1 MDAGLHSDG
10 SQSDACPARRA
21 LSDPGRLGALA
32 RSRLM
37 DAETEPVFDSAVLLA
52 SSVLGVRVSLL
63 SLVDE
68 ERQFFKAQTGLTGR
82 VAEERQTPL
91 SHSFCQHVVA
101 EAAPLRVTDARTDPR
116 VKDNL
121 AIEDLS
127 VIAYLGVP
135 VRAPGGEVLGALCAI
150 CDAPRDWSDDDLAHL
165 TGIARGA
172 ESEIALRSA
181 LADSE
186 AQGDLLQRVIDA
198 LPIGIAIA
206 KVPTAALAWVNRW
219 GREVLN
225 DDLEAE
231 DARDYRALGAQ
242 HPDGSRYGADDY
254 PLVRS
259 ATSGEAV
266 VAEPMVYRRRDGRV
280 IELEV
285 SSDRM
290 PGDDGLAVAAF
301 IDVTERKLAEA
312 EAEKTRWQLVR
323 VLEGTVD
330 PILVMDHLWTVTY
343 ANAAARAVLP
353 GAEDI
358 VGRDIW
364 KAFPDWVEG
373 PIWHAYQDAVREGV
387 PGTAELHIEE
397 SALHFEARA
406 FPTGRDLIVF
416 FRDVTAE
423 RRAVETRQLLVRE
436 LNHRVKNLFAVVS
449 GMVGMTARHTRTPEE
464 MAKGLRGRIGAL
476 AKAHDLI
483 RPAVNEEEL
492 SQSEVSLQTLVA
504 SLIEPH
510 LLHRREWV
518 GIDGP
523 AIMLNAV
530 GTTSLS
536 LVLHEF
542 ATNAAKYGALSVADG
557 HLEVVWRIEGA
568 DLKLVWTESGGP
580 ALTGSPAKTGFGST
594 LVKMSVTTQLQGTL
608 ETDWRPTGLRAT
620 LRMPLAGLQA

>member
-1 MDAGLHSDG
+1 MNGRPQFDISRTDADS
-10 SQSDACPARRA
+10 ARRG
-21 LSDPGRLGALA
+21 LSDSDRLKALA
-32 RSRLM
+32 RSQLM
-37 DAETEPVFDSAVLLA
+37 DAETEPVFDGAVRLA

-101 EAAPLRVTDARTDPR
+101 DAAPLRVTDARTDPR
-116 VKDNL
+116 VKGNL

-150 CDAPRDWSDDDLAHL
+150 SDAPRDWSADDLEHL
-165 TGIARGA
+165 SGIARGV

-181 LADSE
+181 LADSQ
-186 AQGDLLQRVIDA
+186 AQSDLLQHVIDA

-206 KVPTAALAWVNRW
+206 QVPTAALAWVNQW

-225 DDLEAE
+225 DDLDAE
-231 DARDYRALGAQ
+231 DAHDYRALGAQ
-242 HPDGSRYGADDY
+242 HQDGSRYGADEY

-259 ATSGEAV
+259 ATGGETI

-280 IELEV
+280 VELEV

-290 PGDDGLAVAAF
+290 PGDDRFAIASFV
-301 IDVTERKLAEA
+301 DVTGRKQAEA
-312 EAEKTRWQLVR
+312 EAEKARWQLVR

-330 PILVMDHLWTVTY
+330 PILVMDRLWKVTY
-343 ANAAARAVLP
+343 ANAAAREILP
-353 GAEDI
+353 GAKEI

-364 KAFPDWVEG
+364 EAFPDWVEG
-373 PIWHAYQDAVREGV
+373 PIWHAYQDAVRQGV
-387 PGTAELHIEE
+387 PGTADLHIDEKD
-397 SALHFEARA
+397 LHYEARA
-406 FPTGRDLIVF
+406 FPTGQDLIVF

-423 RRAVETRQLLVRE
+423 RRAIETRQLLVRE

-449 GMVGMTARHTRTPEE
+449 SMVGMTARHTRTPAE

-483 RPAVNEEEL
+483 RPAVTEDEL
-492 SQSEVSLQTLVA
+492 SQSDVSLQTLVA

-510 LLHRREWV
+510 LLHKREWI

-523 AIMLNAV
+523 AIMLSAV

-542 ATNAAKYGALSVADG
+542 ATNAAKYGALSEPDG
-557 HLEVVWRIEGA
+557 HLEVVWRIEDP

-580 ALTGSPAKTGFGST
+580 ALSGVPKKMGFGST
-594 LVKMSVTTQLQGTL
+594 LVKMSVTGQLHGSV
-608 ETDWRPTGLRAT
+608 ETEWRPEGLRAT
-620 LRMPLAGLQA
+620 LRMPLAVLQA